1 MTWFGRYPPNTI
13 TAWDYKFVLT
23 DEHLTLE
30 QMNPSK
36 QTWDYLGEKAL
47 NRLNEISPPP
57 PRISPKKSEGNEPFP
72 DEEKQPAPD
81 VKPKRD
87 LYALLRDHAE
97 EDEVLQNLWQQVNT
111 VPEWVDWDQIARGQD
126 VFYRYGGPVLTGLA
140 YQSLLGGLGAA
151 RVTEVLSRTGGFA
164 VDVARNRLF
173 ETTQYLLQCTRSLEG
188 IQPGGEGWA
197 ATIRVRLLHA
207 TVRNRIMKLAETRPE
222 YFDTAKLGIPINDMD
237 CVGTI
242 VSFSSALIHLSL
254 PRQGIYLR
262 PQEIEDYT
270 ALWRYIAHV
279 IGCPTDGLLE
289 TKEQSKRILDS
300 IMMYEISPTRTS
312 QILANNVIRSLQ
324 DREPGYAS
332 ADFLVAGAR
341 WLNGNQLCDALALPR
356 PNKKKLVV
364 LRDIFWKIVVK
375 GGLKGEETSFDFK
388 YVPEYSIMT
397 EMGGDDKVKL
407 SRSEIEI
414 ASLKWLLMGVAV
426 VSVVGFVVTK
436 MQRSYRCPCSV
447 RALEVFVR
455 DIAGLDIR
463 QQRNFISFR
472 NLSTRSTLQT
482 RHSSTHS
489 ATSQAHA
496 ITRSLDDSFVPFES
510 TATLGQSYTTQN
522 APSQSSLTT
531 PSIDASNTPEP
542 FDPDEELGSVE
553 EFEPEITINEEHAQ
567 TEADPIVRDAR
578 IQHLDLKDRD
588 QAIDAIFFPDLLA
601 HTPPKV
607 NDLQALGQ
615 RLNIFFPPT
624 TAQNYPGKNA
634 RKKARKAAQAVEA
647 DPTPPKQPISKPKTS
662 KKPAQTLELDAKAKA
677 KADRKAKRAART
689 AEVQKAV
696 LEQEAEDEETIDMA
710 SLIASA
716 TGPKPL
722 SEAKA
727 KKIALAIKARKAE
740 EKAAKK
746 AAMEKLVEQQAAAKE
761 AQKERNRN
769 KERWQV
775 EKAVLQE
782 KFGEQGW
789 NPRKRISPDA
799 LAGIRALHAKSPET
813 FSTPVLAGHFKIPP
827 EAIRRILKSKW
838 QPNEEEAEERRERWE
853 KRGEKKWSEMAE
865 QGIKPPKKWRERGV
879 GKVGPGEVPPWKQPG
894 KAGERWIESTDA
906 DKFVVAG
913 DQVAEEDMDEFDDVD
928 IASRIL

>member
-1 MTWFGRYPPNTI
+1 MAWFRRDSPNTI
-13 TAWDYKFVLT
+13 LAWDYKFVLT

-30 QMNPSK
+30 QMNPKK

-72 DEEKQPAPD
+72 DEEKQPAPE

-289 TKEQSKRILDS
+289 SKEQSKRILDI
-300 IMMYEISPTRTS
+300 IMMHEIAPTRTS

-356 PNKKKLVV
+356 PSMYYTALMAGQCIFFAFWCYSNRMNKSTDKKKLVV

-397 EMGGDDKVKL
+397 ELGGDDKVKL
-407 SRSEIEI
+407 SRSEIEV

-436 MQRSYRCPCSV
+436 VGFM
-447 RALEVFVR
+447 
-455 DIAGLDIR
+455 
-463 QQRNFISFR
+463 
-472 NLSTRSTLQT
+472 
-482 RHSSTHS
+482 S
-489 ATSQAHA
+489 A
-496 ITRSLDDSFVPFES
+496 RL
-510 TATLGQSYTTQN
+510 AT
-522 APSQSSLTT
+522 
-531 PSIDASNTPEP
+531 
-542 FDPDEELGSVE
+542 
-553 EFEPEITINEEHAQ
+553 
-567 TEADPIVRDAR
+567 
-578 IQHLDLKDRD
+578 
-588 QAIDAIFFPDLLA
+588 
-601 HTPPKV
+601 
-607 NDLQALGQ
+607 
-615 RLNIFFPPT
+615 
-624 TAQNYPGKNA
+624 
-634 RKKARKAAQAVEA
+634 
-647 DPTPPKQPISKPKTS
+647 
-662 KKPAQTLELDAKAKA
+662 
-677 KADRKAKRAART
+677 
-689 AEVQKAV
+689 
-696 LEQEAEDEETIDMA
+696 
-710 SLIASA
+710 
-716 TGPKPL
+716 
-722 SEAKA
+722 
-727 KKIALAIKARKAE
+727 
-740 EKAAKK
+740 
-746 AAMEKLVEQQAAAKE
+746 
-761 AQKERNRN
+761 
-769 KERWQV
+769 W
-775 EKAVLQE
+775 
-782 KFGEQGW
+782 
-789 NPRKRISPDA
+789 
-799 LAGIRALHAKSPET
+799 
-813 FSTPVLAGHFKIPP
+813 
-827 EAIRRILKSKW
+827 
-838 QPNEEEAEERRERWE
+838 
-853 KRGEKKWSEMAE
+853 
-865 QGIKPPKKWRERGV
+865 GIKSAWSV
-879 GKVGPGEVPPWKQPG
+879 
-894 KAGERWIESTDA
+894 
-906 DKFVVAG
+906 
-913 DQVAEEDMDEFDDVD
+913 
-928 IASRIL
+928 L